1 MNTTQSPAKGDGVWS
16 WIVIILV
23 AALVVAW
30 GLVAFM
36 LVRDVPRTWHRGAL
50 PDTPSESIYSTSPA
64 PDAANPPPQIQPL
77 PEAKPK
83 QAAPTKDTGGR
94 P

>member
-1 MNTTQSPAKGDGVWS
+1 MDTSDPVDKGDPLWS
-16 WIVIILV
+16 WIVVLLV

-30 GLVAFM
+30 GLVAFT
-36 LVRDVPRTWHRGAL
+36 LVRDVPRTWHHGAL
-50 PDTPSESIYSTSPA
+50 PDTPSESIYSTNPT
-64 PDAANPPPQIQPL
+64 PDAANPPRQILPL

-83 QAAPTKDTGGR
+83 KDAGGG